1 MHYKPRTILKMLP
14 IKYQIYIFCLLI
26 TTIVIYPSCQKVEK
40 QESKAEKVK
49 IIKNIDDTEEIDY
62 TLLEKHSSTP
72 QTAIIDS
79 MALAFLKQWDLQG
92 MSIAITK
99 NEKLVYAKG
108 FGFADRERNV
118 LAKPH
123 HLFRIASASKLV
135 TAVAIMKLIEE
146 EKFTLESKVFGN
158 SGLLKRYNHWIKDTT
173 MYQITIRHL
182 LTHTAGWRNQLRTD
196 PMFVPVLVAQA
207 LNRPSPISF
216 EDTMEF
222 MLSQRGVFKPGAFYD
237 YSNFGYCLLGK
248 VIEEVTGK
256 PYEKYVQEQIL
267 APIGIK
273 RMRIGKNRYS
283 ERFAHEVKY
292 YTAPNTPQNLS
303 IYKPQDSASRAY
315 EGNNTEA
322 LGAAGGW
329 IASSVDMLKLL
340 AAIDGWDNKKDIL
353 EKKSIEEM
361 TLHNPDSLAISRA
374 LGWKQI
380 TPEKWWRTGNL
391 ASTNISLTRRKD
403 GYSWVVITNTGSWRA
418 SFFPYEMEGLMQ
430 RAIQQARFPEHDLFE
445 LIK

>member
-1 MHYKPRTILKMLP
+1 MRFIFLTI
-14 IKYQIYIFCLLI
+14 IAFSFLL
-26 TTIVIYPSCQKVEK
+26 PSCKNKEK
-40 QESKAEKVK
+40 QEFTAKQAKVVE
-49 IIKNIDDTEEIDY
+49 NIDDTEEIDY
-62 TLLEKHSSTP
+62 GFLEKYSSTP

-79 MALAFLKQWDLQG
+79 MAVAFLKQWDLQG

-99 NEKLVYAKG
+99 NEELVYAKG
-108 FGFADRERNV
+108 FGFADKERNV
-118 LAKPH
+118 VAKPH
-123 HLFRIASASKLV
+123 HLFRIASASKLL
-135 TAVAIMKLIEE
+135 TAVAIMKLVEE
-146 EKFTLESKVFGN
+146 EKFSLESKVFGAD
-158 SGLLKRYNHWIKDTT
+158 GLLKRYNHWIKDTT

-196 PMFVPVLVAQA
+196 PMFVPVLVAQI

-222 MLSQRGVFKPGAFYD
+222 MLSQRGVFKPGSFYD

-256 PYEKYVQEQIL
+256 HYEKYVQEQIL
-267 APIGIK
+267 APIGIT

-292 YTAPNTPQNLS
+292 YTAPHTPQNLS
-303 IYKPQDSASRAY
+303 IYNPKDSASRAY
-315 EGNNTEA
+315 EGNNIEV

-340 AAIDGWDNKKDIL
+340 TAIDGWDRKKDL
-353 EKKSIEEM
+353 LKKKSIEEM
-361 TLHNPDSLAISRA
+361 TLHQPDSLAISRA

-391 ASTNISLTRRKD
+391 ASTNISLTRRND
-403 GYSWVVITNTGSWRA
+403 GYAWVAITNTGSWRA
-418 SFFPYEMEGLMQ
+418 SFFPYEIEAMMQ
-430 RAIQQARFPEHDLFE
+430 RAIQKAQFPQQDLFS